1 MPLIYRPSAPLQWS
15 WLSIQGPDALDFLH
29 RLTTVNVKTM
39 KPGDGAP
46 GFFLSPQGKVRGFF
60 TLWLLET
67 PSAPTAKTDFVLEF
81 DAGQAGK
88 WKTEL
93 MTVIDQFHFSE
104 KFTLTDVTD
113 LQCVWIFPESDK
125 ENYSLDANKTKL
137 DDASGARLFHH
148 GATDFGR
155 AWVSA
160 WGTSEQLSAFL
171 APKNSEDA
179 QDNVTHEQIEQWR
192 IHAARPAV
200 GHELS
205 ENSNP
210 LEIGLHE
217 AIAGNKGCYP
227 GQEVIEKIIS
237 LGSPARR
244 LVKIA
249 GAGSAPAVGE
259 MIQTTDAA
267 HAEVGQVTS
276 VARTDQGFE
285 LLTLVRKNHAKE
297 CLEVTFAANPETRAK
312 LIQIVPYN

>member
-1 MPLIYRPSAPLQWS
+1 M
-15 WLSIQGPDALDFLH
+15 QGPDALDFLH
-29 RLTTVNVKTM
+29 RLTTVNVKMM
-39 KPGDGAP
+39 KPGDGMP

-67 PSAPTAKTDFVLEF
+67 PGAPTAKTDFVFEF
-81 DAGQAGK
+81 DAGQAAK

-93 MTVIDQFHFSE
+93 LAVIDQFHFGE
-104 KFTLTDVTD
+104 KFTLTENTD
-113 LQCVWIFPESDK
+113 LQCAWIFGED
-125 ENYSLDANKTKL
+125 YSLSANKTRV
-137 DDASGARLFHH
+137 DANGVRLFHH

-160 WGTSEQLSAFL
+160 WGTAEQLNTLL
-171 APKNSEDA
+171 AADA
-179 QDNVTHEQIEQWR
+179 QGNLTHDQIEQWR

-200 GHELS
+200 DHELS

-244 LVKIA
+244 LVKIV

-259 MIQTTDAA
+259 VIQTADAA
-267 HAEVGQVTS
+267 HSEVGQVTS

-297 CLEVTFAANPETRAK
+297 GLEVTFAANPETRAK
-312 LIQIVPYN
+312 LVQVVPYN